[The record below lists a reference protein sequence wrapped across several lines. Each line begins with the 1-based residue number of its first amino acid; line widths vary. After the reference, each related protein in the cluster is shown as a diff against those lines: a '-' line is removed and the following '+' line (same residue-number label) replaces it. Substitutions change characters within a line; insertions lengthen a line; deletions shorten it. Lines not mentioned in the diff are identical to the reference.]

1 MKVIGITG
9 GVGAGK
15 SEVLDYLHER
25 YGATIIKADDI
36 GKKLQKKGGVC
47 YQAIVDHFGEEI
59 LNEKGELNRSKLA
72 EIIFKDEKE
81 LAAVNNMVHPAV
93 KEEILKKIKHEERK
107 DTNLVLVESAV
118 LNQVAYQDFCDEVWY
133 IHVGESARKQRL
145 MYNRGYSAEKVEDI
159 MASQMS
165 KSDYLA
171 NSDRVI
177 DNTDNFEETKDQLD
191 KILEDF

>member
-1 MKVIGITG
+1 MELQ
-9 GVGAGK
+9 AE
-15 SEVLDYLHER
+15 SELGNLKYWIICTKDMGLLLLRQTILER
-25 YGATIIKADDI
+25 NCK
-36 GKKLQKKGGVC
+36 KKGGIC
-47 YQAIVDHFGEEI
+47 FQAIVDHFGEAI

-93 KEEILKKIKHEERK
+93 KDEILKKIKQEERK

-177 DNTDNFEETKDQLD
+177 DNTDNFEETKAQLD
-191 KILEDF
+191 KIITEF